1 LALLPAA
8 LGWSKKGKTMKNSP
22 LRCVLLLH
30 AQTAPLSRADVKADF
45 LRARAAGELP
55 SSADLF
61 GPALQQ
67 AMQTARTKPAD
78 QSTAQ
83 VTGAEQRPLLTLPQS
98 AASAIPR

>member
-1 LALLPAA
+1 
-8 LGWSKKGKTMKNSP
+8 MKNSP
-22 LRCVLLLH
+22 LRCVLLLALAASLPNQVH
-30 AQTAPLSRADVKADF
+30 AQTAPLSRADVKAEF

-67 AMQTARTKPAD
+67 AMQTTRTKPAD

-83 VTGAEQRPLLTLPQS
+83 GTGAEQRPLLTLPQS